1 MGKSLSLTLRPDL
14 LYLFSPLLQKGVIII
29 TKVGCSIKDMLSRDL
44 GITAE
49 YMESRIQTV
58 FLNGKAVDDLDS
70 AIIHDGSTLALS
82 GALPGLVGATL
93 RRKGTYASLRRA
105 ITLSEE
111 KVPVSQRQGRVMVK
125 LFNLLVPELGPHLLA
140 QGVLISGKDLGQFF
154 KERDEQFW
162 KGCKTV
168 QVEGRKIE
176 VTTLKD
182 IKWSHNQEPVL
193 VKITLASLDSKTLK

>member
-1 MGKSLSLTLRPDL
+1 MGKSLSLTLKPNL

-29 TKVGCSIKDMLSRDL
+29 TKVGCSIKDLLSRDL
-44 GITAE
+44 GITPE

-111 KVPVSQRQGRVMVK
+111 EGPVSQKQGRVVVK

-140 QGVLISGKDLGQFF
+140 QGVLISGEDLDQFL
-154 KERDEQFW
+154 KERNEEFW
-162 KGCKTV
+162 NGCLTGRVNGKEIDWKTL
-168 QVEGRKIE
+168 RKISWSPDDE
-176 VTTLKD
+176 LVLLK
-182 IKWSHNQEPVL
+182 
-193 VKITLASLDSKTLK
+193 TAFSL

>member
-1 MGKSLSLTLRPDL
+1 
-14 LYLFSPLLQKGVIII
+14 
-29 TKVGCSIKDMLSRDL
+29 CSIKDLLSRDL

-70 AIIHDGSTLALS
+70 AILHDGSTLALS

-111 KVPVSQRQGRVMVK
+111 KGPVPQKQGRVVVK

-140 QGVLISGKDLGQFF
+140 QGVWISGKDLDQFL
-154 KERDEQFW
+154 KEQDERFW
-162 KGCKTV
+162 SGLRGAEVDGRPVDGTSL
-168 QVEGRKIE
+168 RKIDWSQSKDFIL
-176 VTTLKD
+176 LK
-182 IKWSHNQEPVL
+182 
-193 VKITLASLDSKTLK
+193 LKPISPE

>member
-1 MGKSLSLTLRPDL
+1 MMGKSLSLTLRPDL
-14 LYLFSPLLQKGVIII
+14 LYLFSPLLQIGVIII
-29 TKVGCSIKDMLSRDL
+29 TKVGCSIKDLLSRDL

-111 KVPVSQRQGRVMVK
+111 KGAVLQKQGRVVVK

-140 QGVLISGKDLGQFF
+140 QGVLISGKNLEQFF
-154 KERDEQFW
+154 KEQDERFW
-162 KGCKTV
+162 SGLRGAEVDGRPVDGTSL
-168 QVEGRKIE
+168 RKIDWSQSKDFIL
-176 VTTLKD
+176 LK
-182 IKWSHNQEPVL
+182 
-193 VKITLASLDSKTLK
+193 LKPISPE